1 MSSPTDSDSSKPQ
14 PRWQPLP
21 AVDRRVLGVLAEK
34 AKTTPD
40 AYPMSINGI
49 CTGANQKN
57 NRYPLTQLEPDD
69 VEESLDRLRALGAVA
84 VIQGSGRVSKY
95 RHFLYDWLGVDKV
108 ELAVMAELLLRG
120 TQTEGELRGRA
131 ARMEPIAD
139 VAALRPVLD
148 SLKAKGLVISLSPAG
163 RGHVLTHALYE
174 PRELEKQTAE
184 FAGGA
189 AAHSAEQHLSEQHLS
204 ERHLSEHS
212 PAPQAAPAVRT
223 AGPTAPPA
231 AASSDSQALRREIA
245 ELRNELAELRKA
257 VGELQQELQTRAADF
272 DRLKEAL
279 GV

>member
-1 MSSPTDSDSSKPQ
+1 MSSSTESGASKPQ
-14 PRWQPLP
+14 PRWQPL
-21 AVDRRVLGVLAEK
+21 AAIDRRVLGVLAEK

-57 NRYPLTQLEPDD
+57 NRHPLTQFEPDD
-69 VEESLDRLRALGAVA
+69 VEESLDRLRGLGAVA

-148 SLKAKGLVISLSPAG
+148 SLKAKGLVLSLSPVG
-163 RGHVLTHALYE
+163 RGHVVTHALYE
-174 PRELEKQTAE
+174 PRELEKQKAE

-189 AAHSAEQHLSEQHLS
+189 AHPAEEHLS
-204 ERHLSEHS
+204 ERA
-212 PAPQAAPAVRT
+212 PAPQAAPAVR
-223 AGPTAPPA
+223 APAPIAPPA
-231 AASSDSQALRREIA
+231 ATSSESQALRRQIA
-245 ELRNELAELRKA
+245 ELRNELAELRQTI
-257 VGELQQELQTRAADF
+257 GELQQELQARAADF

-279 GV
+279 GA